1 MTKETFLLLYVA
13 GSAAIAVWFALC
25 VPRIAPRSMRAAGV
39 HIALALML
47 GFVLSP
53 ALRLVPGQP
62 GKAAMLVALFCVALP
77 VLTYML
83 LSGLWLLQL
92 FAGDPLAKRR

>member
-1 MTKETFLLLYVA
+1 MTRETFLLLYVA

-25 VPRIAPRSMRAAGV
+25 VPRIAPRSLRAAGV
-39 HIALALML
+39 HVAVALMI
-47 GFVLSP
+47 GFVLAP
-53 ALRLVPGQP
+53 LLRLVPGQP
-62 GKAAMLVALFCVALP
+62 GKASMLVALFCVALP